1 MGIASKR
8 GQMKYVRLLL
18 WGMYEE
24 MAHSFFKVGQCPL
37 GHNWSTYFT
46 KDHCTLV
53 FSKYI
58 HKIIFKTLIHL
69 KLCQRHNGP
78 KALSTFTQNDTFSWK
93 QKLQQ
98 ALKSWSSWLL
108 FCSDINK
115 MAFVFIRHQ
124 QHDFSFVLAST
135 TWFSFVLMST
145 TWLSK
150 LKTVGKARKD
160 CVTFGE
166 AAWIFHGLCFVP
178 ASIFTRRGHISQVS
192 QQGLSDRL
200 TQGRTRQGN
209 DRTWVL

>member
-1 MGIASKR
+1 MHHRQRWRVEIQSGSEMHRHIFCPR
-8 GQMKYVRLLL
+8 
-18 WGMYEE
+18 MYR
-24 MAHSFFKVGQCPL
+24 KKL
-37 GHNWSTYFT
+37 KNWR
-46 KDHCTLV
+46 K
-53 FSKYI
+53 
-58 HKIIFKTLIHL
+58 
-69 KLCQRHNGP
+69 KLCQRNNGP

-150 LKTVGKARKD
+150 LTRVGKERLHNFWRG
-160 CVTFGE
+160 CVNIYMPGSHQSSLKKST
-166 AAWIFHGLCFVP
+166 
-178 ASIFTRRGHISQVS
+178 
-192 QQGLSDRL
+192 D
-200 TQGRTRQGN
+200 
-209 DRTWVL
+209 

>member
-53 FSKYI
+53 FSNYI
-58 HKIIFKTLIHL
+58 YKIIFKTLIHL

-150 LKTVGKARKD
+150 LTRVGKERLRNFWRG
-160 CVTFGE
+160 CVNIYIPGSHQSSLKKTTD
-166 AAWIFHGLCFVP
+166 WINNWQDKAIIGV
-178 ASIFTRRGHISQVS
+178 G
-192 QQGLSDRL
+192 SDKNHY
-200 TQGRTRQGN
+200 TTY
-209 DRTWVL
+209 VKV